1 MPSEKHNSIMGIIT
15 ALTPSL
21 LDVASSQDVSFY
33 QPQQLHCLHHGSTET
48 YLCSPFCS
56 IPFSLTMK
64 VTICGTHVMLWL
76 RCETRVNAEL
86 AGVLLTLFLAW
97 NIAQHVKRARSDLK
111 RSNTPWPSD
120 TPTFKSINEAC
131 TLTIKHTV
139 FSMMAGLIV
148 EIVFVL
154 FSVYN
159 AA

>member
-1 MPSEKHNSIMGIIT
+1 MPSDKHNSIMGIIT

-48 YLCSPFCS
+48 YLCSPLCS

-64 VTICGTHVMLWL
+64 VMIYGTHVMLWL
-76 RCETRVNAEL
+76 WCETRVNAEL
-86 AGVLLTLFLAW
+86 ARALLMLFLAW
-97 NIAQHVKRARSDLK
+97 NIAQHVRRARSDSK

-131 TLTIKHTV
+131 TLTIEHTV

-148 EIVFVL
+148 ELVFML
-154 FSVYN
+154 FSIYN
-159 AA
+159 PA